1 MDSATTLFR
10 VRAMA
15 QEVLIVGKTVDTIAA
30 KSSLVA
36 PTRQTDRIL
45 LTKSCPHVCS
55 YVILDAETTGLSP
68 QMDEIIQLSA
78 IRYDCFGTPIS
89 FYDTYLNPGIP
100 IPADAT
106 AINGITDEDVSG
118 APAAKEIK
126 EDFLSFLGN
135 SLIVGYNVNFDLR
148 FLNET
153 FTGAFLDW
161 KYVDALLMTRKAFT
175 APDYKLET
183 IASMLNFSPEG
194 GFHDSFAD
202 CDAVA
207 AVLNSIEGQAP
218 LCEHIRHFRAARA
231 RSPRAAST
239 TSAAKAYLK
248 SLENKPQITFDE
260 IICSASHPLCGR
272 TVVFTGEM
280 SFSRK
285 SAAIAAERA
294 GATVKN
300 NVSKKVDYLIVGK
313 QDISLVGDDGMS
325 TKEEKAHALND
336 SGVAAIKLIS
346 EDDFLELLS
355 WDGGNVCG

>member
-15 QEVLIVGKTVDTIAA
+15 QEVLLLGKTIDTIAA

-36 PTRQTDRIL
+36 PTRQTDKIL

-55 YVILDAETTGLSP
+55 YVILDTETTGLSP

-78 IRYDCFGTPIS
+78 IRYDCFGTPAS

-106 AINGITDEDVSG
+106 AVNGITDEDVSS
-118 APAAKEIK
+118 APAAKGIK
-126 EDFLSFLGN
+126 EDFLSFLSD
-135 SLIVGYNVNFDLR
+135 SLIVGYNVNFDLC
-148 FLNET
+148 FLNKT
-153 FTGAFLDW
+153 FEGAFLNR
-161 KYVDALLMTRKAFT
+161 KYVDALNMTRQAFN
-175 APDYKLET
+175 APDYKLAS

-194 GFHDSFAD
+194 GFHDSLAD

-207 AVLNSIEGQAP
+207 AVLSNIAGQAP
-218 LCEHIRHFRAARA
+218 LCEYIRHFKVAPA
-231 RSPRAAST
+231 RSPRAFKT
-239 TSAAKAYLK
+239 YLK
-248 SLENKPQITFDE
+248 SLENKPQIALNE
-260 IICSASHPLCGR
+260 IICSASHPLCGK

-280 SFSRK
+280 SLSRK
-285 SAAIAAERA
+285 SAASAAERA
-294 GATVKN
+294 GAIVKN
-300 NVSKKVDYLIVGK
+300 SVSKKVDYLIVGK

-336 SGVAAIKLIS
+336 SGGAAIEFLS
-346 EDDFLELLS
+346 ENDFVELLM
-355 WDGGNVCG
+355 WNGEDTCE